1 MQATSNTFF
10 RFWKGCQVV
19 PHPVVATQSSHT
31 SEWRVQLLYQYFF
44 PTASGREFCW
54 HYNCAVS
61 SYPMC
66 QHGVQFEEH
75 GDPSLSHLSHLN
87 FVFRN
92 GWSITKL
99 NHAIYVRSCYKHD
112 ITIPSKFIESKEI
125 MMDHPIGWAN
135 FLNQARQE
143 WLSDWS

>member
-1 MQATSNTFF
+1 MAMWLMTKLIQKNGGIKNYILGNLTHEMQATSNTFF
-10 RFWKGCQVV
+10 RFWKGCQIVH
-19 PHPVVATQSSHT
+19 HPVVATQSSHT

-75 GDPSLSHLSHLN
+75 GDPLLSHLSHLN
-87 FVFRN
+87 FVSRN

-99 NHAIYVRSCYKHD
+99 NHALYVRNCYTH
-112 ITIPSKFIESKEI
+112 
-125 MMDHPIGWAN
+125 GA
-135 FLNQARQE
+135 
-143 WLSDWS
+143 